1 MENKSRRRQLQFRVD
16 PSEEQKI
23 MEWATI
29 SGMSLSEYLRRVSL
43 RGITFKMEEQI
54 PEVIHVE
61 SITVKVQ
68 DDKQASD
75 LREHGGG

>member
-1 MENKSRRRQLQFRVD
+1 
-16 PSEEQKI
+16 